1 VSAAYDGVCT
11 NPLPRPPTYS
21 ATQTNGAT
29 YTITVSALA
38 DGGAPPNFSN
48 LVANVNA
55 NRIAADPAGFWP
67 LNPVVLPQ
75 PTSVDIY
82 PGLSGPL
89 RFTNATWN
97 SYVLIAPDNDTL
109 QYMYDL
115 GRADAAAWVT
125 ANLGNV
131 ARFNATAVSSALTST
146 AFRVAA

>member
-1 VSAAYDGVCT
+1 MHSFILASEADT
-11 NPLPRPPTYS
+11 RTPL
-21 ATQTNGAT
+21 
-29 YTITVSALA
+29 LA
-38 DGGAPPNFSN
+38 PACCRCCCCFTLP
-48 LVANVNA
+48 L
-55 NRIAADPAGFWP
+55 PAGFWP
-67 LNPVVLPQ
+67 LDPVLQTQ
-75 PTSVDIY
+75 PARVDIY

-89 RFTNATWN
+89 RAPLTNATWN

-146 AFRVAA
+146 ALRVAA